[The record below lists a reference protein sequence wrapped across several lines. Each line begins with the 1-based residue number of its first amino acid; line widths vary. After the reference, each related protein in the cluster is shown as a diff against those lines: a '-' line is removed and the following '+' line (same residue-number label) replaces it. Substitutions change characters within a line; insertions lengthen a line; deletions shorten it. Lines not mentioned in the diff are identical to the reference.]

1 MDQSMDNQEKRSARM
16 FRYLQGIEANHL
28 LPLLQFF
35 FEPLS
40 LAELEA
46 LELGTAT
53 AADFLSV
60 ARMASAAD
68 LASAEALP
76 SAAACVYAAALESV
90 ADSARMLALE
100 KIEET
105 QKRRHAPLER
115 QAVEWQGGP
124 MAGMGLQRRHEPT
137 FELQLLLEQVY
148 ITAYRMYSSFCSPC
162 KVLIA
167 ASQHKNGD
175 QTQCTVSKRTRL
187 IE

>member
-1 MDQSMDNQEKRSARM
+1 MDNQEKRSARM

-46 LELGTAT
+46 LESGTAT

-90 ADSARMLALE
+90 ADSARMLSLE
-100 KIEET
+100 EIEET
-105 QKRRHAPLER
+105 QKRRQRRHAPLER
-115 QAVEWQGGP
+115 QAVEWQGVP
-124 MAGMGLQRRHEPT
+124 MARMGLQRRHEPIL
-137 FELQLLLEQVY
+137 ELQLLLEQVC
-148 ITAYRMYSSFCSPC
+148 ITAYRM
-162 KVLIA
+162 
-167 ASQHKNGD
+167 
-175 QTQCTVSKRTRL
+175 
-187 IE
+187 